1 MKSPTKGRKSTETPK
16 AAPKR
21 AKKKDTEGQ
30 IALTSEPLT
39 MKNQRKR
46 WGKGLNPKN
55 PQSKQQ
61 TKQAKKKKKRKI
73 KNLQTNYEEKETERG
88 KEERTFKICST
99 NGKDAQNGSR
109 SRVEVM
115 AQVNRKKEGKRFSN
129 RND

>member
-1 MKSPTKGRKSTETPK
+1 
-16 AAPKR
+16 
-21 AKKKDTEGQ
+21 
-30 IALTSEPLT
+30 

-73 KNLQTNYEEKETERG
+73 RNLQKNDEEKETERG
-88 KEERTFKICST
+88 KEERTFKIFNT
-99 NGKDAQNGSR
+99 KGRDAQNGRQSK
-109 SRVEVM
+109 VEVM
-115 AQVNRKKEGKRFSN
+115 AQVNRKKEGKEFSN

>member
-1 MKSPTKGRKSTETPK
+1 
-16 AAPKR
+16 
-21 AKKKDTEGQ
+21 
-30 IALTSEPLT
+30 

-73 KNLQTNYEEKETERG
+73 RNLQTNDEEKEMERS
-88 KEERTFKICST
+88 KEECTFEIFST
-99 NGKDAQNGSR
+99 NGRNAQNGRR
-109 SRVEVM
+109 SKVEVI
-115 AQVNRKKEGKRFSN
+115 AQVNRKKGGKEFSN